1 MTQAQKIRHAYDN
14 RKITL
19 SQAQQKLMDKFWLS
33 IYEANAYLITR
44 NCDAYLE
51 AKMAA

>member
-1 MTQAQKIRHAYDN
+1 MTQAQKIRQAYDN

-19 SQAQQKLMDKFWLS
+19 SQAQQKLMNKFWLS

-44 NCDAYLE
+44 NCDAHLE
-51 AKMAA
+51 AKMGA